1 METSKNIARAILKLA
16 LFITFVFL
24 LAKPFGVLMLSF
36 WDRRTEPSVVE
47 FVSRLVGIAS
57 QFSIMYI
64 GMLIAFFITR
74 KLRRFRLLQVLTGFS
89 AMTGAYFLSVHALRT
104 IIAWAAVLVG
114 GMMALGVIVI
124 IGAIALY
131 VYLWTVLGPW
141 SVILLMSD
149 RSE

>member
-1 METSKNIARAILKLA
+1 METSKSIARAILKLV

-47 FVSRLVGIAS
+47 FVSRLIGIVC

-64 GMLIAFFITR
+64 GMLIAFFITW
-74 KLRRFRLLQVLTGFS
+74 KLRKFRLMQVLTGFS
-89 AMTGAYFLSVHALRT
+89 VMAGAYFLSVHALRT
-104 IIAWAAVLVG
+104 IVAWAAILVG
-114 GMMALGVIVI
+114 GVMALGVVVI

-131 VYLWTVLGPW
+131 VFLWTVLGPW

-149 RSE
+149 RNE

>member
-1 METSKNIARAILKLA
+1 METSRNLARAVLKLA
-16 LFITFVFL
+16 LFITFAFL

-36 WDRRTEPSVVE
+36 WDRRTEPSIVE
-47 FVSRLVGIAS
+47 AVSRLIGIAS

-64 GMLIAFFITR
+64 GMLISFFITR
-74 KLRRFRLLQVLTGFS
+74 KLRRVRLIQVLTGFS
-89 AMTGAYFLSVHALRT
+89 VMAGAYYLSVHALRT

-114 GMMALGVIVI
+114 GMMALGFVVL

-131 VYLWTVLGPW
+131 VFLWTVLGPW

-149 RSE
+149 RDE

>member
-1 METSKNIARAILKLA
+1 METSKNIARAILKLV

-64 GMLIAFFITR
+64 GMLISFFITR
-74 KLRRFRLLQVLTGFS
+74 KLRGFRLMQVLTGFS
-89 AMTGAYFLSVHALRT
+89 VMAGAYFLSVYALRT
-104 IIAWAAVLVG
+104 IVAWAAILVG
-114 GMMALGVIVI
+114 SMMTLGIIVI
-124 IGAIALY
+124 IGSIALY
-131 VYLWTVLGPW
+131 VLLWTVLGPW
-141 SVILLMSD
+141 WVILLMSD
-149 RSE
+149 RNE

>member
-64 GMLIAFFITR
+64 GMLISFFITR
-74 KLRRFRLLQVLTGFS
+74 KLRGFRLMQVLTGFS
-89 AMTGAYFLSVHALRT
+89 VMVGAYFLSVHALRT
-104 IIAWAAVLVG
+104 IVAWAAILVG
-114 GMMALGVIVI
+114 GMMTLGIIVI
-124 IGAIALY
+124 IGSIALY
-131 VYLWTVLGPW
+131 VLLWTVLGPW
-141 SVILLMSD
+141 WVILLMSD
-149 RSE
+149 RNE

>member
-1 METSKNIARAILKLA
+1 MGISKSIARAILKLA
-16 LFITFVFL
+16 LFILFIYL
-24 LAKPFGVLMLSF
+24 LAKPFGILMLSF

-47 FVSRLVGIAS
+47 FVSRLIGIAS

-64 GMLIAFFITR
+64 GMLISFFITR
-74 KLRRFRLLQVLTGFS
+74 KLRRVRLMQVLTGFS
-89 AMTGAYFLSVHALRT
+89 IMAGAYYLSVHALRT

-114 GMMALGVIVI
+114 GMMALGFVVL

-131 VYLWTVLGPW
+131 VFLWTVLGPW

-149 RSE
+149 RDE